1 MEDISNWY
9 SALPSILQL
18 FWGCAIVS
26 SFVFLVQAILTLLGM
41 DGDSDF
47 DLDAS
52 ASSDTMDLGG
62 GLSLFSVRSFVNFFV
77 GFGWAGIG
85 FYNLI
90 PQPWLLYVIA
100 AVIGCFFVW
109 LYFFIR
115 RQTMRL
121 QSDGS
126 INVKKCIG
134 SHCDVYLR
142 IPAENSGTG
151 KVQISI
157 NGSIHEYSAVTK
169 GALLP
174 SGSRARV
181 VDVMDNDVFVVEKA
195 L

>member
-157 NGSIHEYSAVTK
+157 NGSVHEYSAVTK

-195 L
+195 

>member
-1 MEDISNWY
+1 MEDITNWY
-9 SALPSILQL
+9 SAMPSILQL

-174 SGSRARV
+174 SGSRVRV

-195 L
+195 

>member
-77 GFGWAGIG
+77 GFGWAGIS
-85 FYNLI
+85 FYSLI

-195 L
+195 

>member
-77 GFGWAGIG
+77 GFGWAGIA
-85 FYNLI
+85 FYSLI
-90 PQPWLLYVIA
+90 PQTWLLYVIA

-195 L
+195 

>member
-1 MEDISNWY
+1 MEDITNWY

-174 SGSRARV
+174 SGSRVRV

-195 L
+195 

>member
-90 PQPWLLYVIA
+90 PQAWLLYVIA

-195 L
+195 

>member
-85 FYNLI
+85 FYSLI

-195 L
+195 

>member
-52 ASSDTMDLGG
+52 TSSDTMDLGG

-77 GFGWAGIG
+77 GFGWAGIA
-85 FYNLI
+85 FYSLI
-90 PQPWLLYVIA
+90 PQTWLLYVIA

-195 L
+195 

>member
-77 GFGWAGIG
+77 GFGWAGIA
-85 FYNLI
+85 FYSLI
-90 PQPWLLYVIA
+90 PQTWLLDVIA

-195 L
+195 

>member
-181 VDVMDNDVFVVEKA
+181 VDVVDNDVFVVEKA
-195 L
+195 

>member
-1 MEDISNWY
+1 MEEILNWFY
-9 SALPSILQL
+9 SLTSTEQL

-26 SFVFLVQAILTLLGM
+26 SLVFLLQAALTLLGM
-41 DGDSDF
+41 DGHSDF

-52 ASSDTMDLGG
+52 VSGDTMDMGG

-77 GFGWAGIG
+77 GFGWAGVS

-90 PQPWLLYVIA
+90 PQKWLLYLVA
-100 AVIGCFFVW
+100 AIVGCVFVW

-115 RQTMRL
+115 RQTSKL

-126 INVKKCIG
+126 IDVTSVVG
-134 SHCDVYLR
+134 AYCDVYLR
-142 IPAENSGTG
+142 IPGDRSGNG

-157 NGSIHEYSAVTK
+157 NGSVHEFNAVTS
-169 GALLP
+169 GPTLP

-181 VDVMDNDVFVVEKA
+181 VSVLEGGFFEVEKA
-195 L
+195 

>member
-195 L
+195 